1 MLNWGFIGAGV
12 IARVFCNGLRFS
24 KTGQAYAVASR
35 VGDNAQQMAREY
47 DVPKWYLG
55 YEGLLADEDVDV
67 VYISTIHPEH
77 KKWVIKAAEAGKHI
91 LVEKPIGMNSQEAQ
105 AMIHAADKH
114 DVFLMEA
121 FMYRCHPQTTRLI
134 DALRQGVIGQVRML
148 RATLSFQ
155 GPEDPES
162 RLYAKE
168 LGGGS
173 ILDVG
178 CYPASAARMIAG
190 AASGQ
195 RFLEPV
201 AVKAE
206 AKFGPTEV
214 DLYSSAVLRF
224 ENGIIAQLACGV
236 DCERESHVVIYGS
249 RGYIHVP
256 VLWVPSSPVRFAEK
270 PVPLDTAI
278 PPASFTINYYDDRP
292 AEEIVTE
299 PDRDLYTYEADTVAD
314 FIQQG
319 QSPYMSWNDTLGNM
333 QVLDA
338 WRREIGL
345 YYRADRDNFLA

>member
-35 VGDNAQQMAREY
+35 VGDNAQQMAR
-47 DVPKWYLG
+47 DFDIPKWYLG
-55 YEGLLADEDVDV
+55 YDGLLADEDIDV

-77 KKWVIKAAEAGKHI
+77 KRWVLKAAEAGKHI
-91 LVEKPIGMNSQEAQ
+91 LVEKPIGMNYQEAQ
-105 AMIHAADKH
+105 AMIDAANKH

-121 FMYRCHPQTTRLI
+121 FMYRCHPQTTRLL
-134 DALRQGVIGQVRML
+134 DVLQQGEIGQVRML

-190 AASGQ
+190 IASGQ
-195 RFLEPV
+195 RFLDPV
-201 AVKAE
+201 AVKAV
-206 AKFGPTEV
+206 AKFGPSEV

-236 DCERESHVVIYGS
+236 DCERESQVVIYGS
-249 RGYIHVP
+249 SGYISVP
-256 VLWVPSSPVRFAEK
+256 VLWVPSSPVRFAQK
-270 PVPLDTAI
+270 PLPLDTPF
-278 PPASFTINYYDDRP
+278 PPTSFTINYYDERP
-292 AEEIVTE
+292 TEEIVIE
-299 PDRDLYTYEADTVAD
+299 PDQDLYTYEADAVAD
-314 FIQQG
+314 YLQQG
-319 QSPYMSWNDTLGNM
+319 QSPFMSWNDTLGNM
-333 QVLDA
+333 QLLDT

-345 YYRADRDNFLA
+345 YYRADRDNFLD

>member
-12 IARVFCNGLRFS
+12 IARVFCNALRFS

-35 VGDNAQQMAREY
+35 SGDNAQQMARDFEI
-47 DVPKWYLG
+47 PKWYLS

-77 KKWVIKAAEAGKHI
+77 KRWVLKAAEAGKHI
-91 LVEKPIGMNSQEAQ
+91 LVEKPIGMNAQEAQ
-105 AMIHAADKH
+105 AMIDAANKNN
-114 DVFLMEA
+114 VFLMEA

-134 DALRQGVIGQVRML
+134 EVLRQGVIGQVHML

-155 GPEDPES
+155 GPEDQKS

-190 AASGQ
+190 VASGQ

-201 AVKAE
+201 AVKAV

-236 DCERESHVVIYGS
+236 DCERESQVVIYGS
-249 RGYIHVP
+249 RGYITVP
-256 VLWVPSSPVRFAEK
+256 VLWVPSSPVRFAEE
-270 PVPLDTAI
+270 PLPLDTTF
-278 PPASFTINYYDDRP
+278 PPSTFTVSYHDERP
-292 AEEIVTE
+292 SEEVTVQL
-299 PDRDLYTYEADTVAD
+299 DRDLYTYEADTVANYL
-314 FIQQG
+314 QHR

-333 QVLDA
+333 QLLDK
-338 WRREIGL
+338 WRQEISLQYRVDRE
-345 YYRADRDNFLA
+345 NFLD

>member
-105 AMIHAADKH
+105 AMINAADKH

-134 DALRQGVIGQVRML
+134 EVLRQGVIGQVRML

-155 GPEDPES
+155 GPEDPAS

-190 AASGQ
+190 VASEQ

-249 RGYIHVP
+249 RGNINVP
-256 VLWVPSSPVRFAEK
+256 VLWVPSSPVRFAEE
-270 PVPLDTAI
+270 PVPLDIAI
-278 PPASFTINYYDDRP
+278 PPVSFTINYYDDRS